1 MSLDELDAR
10 RAKLKEKFRKLTKS
24 EIASLSP
31 AQKKRYDEAV
41 KNQNIVVTTKGDK
54 KFSGTRFTEFDSETY
69 KPVKKPIM
77 NTAKARQKARVKANE
92 YKTSDTSKKG
102 YSTELNMPIPKAK
115 PKIAPKENLDYR
127 MGGMVKSTIDNRKV
141 KG

>member
-1 MSLDELDAR
+1 MALDELDQR
-10 RAKLKEKFRKLTKS
+10 RANLKEKYRKLTES
-24 EIASLSP
+24 EISSLSP

-41 KNQNIVVTTKGDK
+41 KNQNIVVTRKGDK
-54 KFSGTRFTEFDSETY
+54 KISGTRFTEIDSETL

-102 YSTELNMPIPKAK
+102 YSTKLDMRIPKSK
-115 PKIAPKENLDYR
+115 PRVSPKEKLDYR
-127 MGGMVKSTIDNRKV
+127 VGGMVKSTVDNRKR
-141 KG
+141 K

>member
-1 MSLDELDAR
+1 MLLDELDAR

-41 KNQNIVVTTKGDK
+41 KNQNIVVTVKNDK
-54 KFSGTRFTEFDSETY
+54 NFSGTRFTEFDSETY

-102 YSTELNMPIPKAK
+102 YSTELNMPIPKSK
-115 PKIAPKENLDYR
+115 PKVSPKEKLDYR
-127 MGGMVKSTIDNRKV
+127 IGGMVKLSVDKRKV
-141 KG
+141 K

>member
-1 MSLDELDAR
+1 MALDELDQR
-10 RAKLKEKFRKLTKS
+10 RANLKEKYRKLTKK
-24 EIASLSP
+24 EINNLSP

-41 KNQNIVVTTKGDK
+41 KNQNIVVTTKSNK
-54 KFSGTRFTEFDSETY
+54 KFSGTRFTEIDSETL

-102 YSTELNMPIPKAK
+102 YSTELNMRIPKSK
-115 PKIAPKENLDYR
+115 PRVSPKEKLDYR
-127 MGGMVKSTIDNRKV
+127 VGGMVKSTVDNRK
-141 KG
+141 KK

>member
-24 EIASLSP
+24 EIASLLP

-41 KNQNIVVTTKGDK
+41 KNQNIVVTVKNDK
-54 KFSGTRFTEFDSETY
+54 NFSGTRFTEFDSETY

-92 YKTSDTSKKG
+92 YETSDTSKKG
-102 YSTELNMPIPKAK
+102 YSTELNMPIPKSK
-115 PKIAPKENLDYR
+115 PKVSPKEKLDYR
-127 MGGMVKSTIDNRKV
+127 IGGMVKLSVDKRKV
-141 KG
+141 K